1 MKKIIVFTIFFF
13 LISIKSFANELAIVD
28 IEFLLKNSK
37 EGKSLQKEL
46 NDLNEK
52 NLKNFKKREDEFKKK
67 ENKIASKKNVL
78 SEADFKKEVTSFK
91 NEVDKYN
98 SEKKKKISEFNKN
111 RNNKIAKLLEKINSS
126 LVDYANENN
135 ISTTIDKKY
144 IIITKSEN
152 DITDKILKVLDK

>member
-1 MKKIIVFTIFFF
+1 MIPPI
-13 LISIKSFANELAIVD
+13 SFAKELAIVD
-28 IEFLLKNSK
+28 IQFLLKNSK

-52 NLKNFKKREDEFKKK
+52 NLKNFKKKENEFKKT
-67 ENKIASKKNVL
+67 ETNIASKKNVL
-78 SEADFKKEVTSFK
+78 SESDFKKEVETFR

-126 LVDYANENN
+126 LVDYANEHN

>member
-1 MKKIIVFTIFFF
+1 MIPQI
-13 LISIKSFANELAIVD
+13 SFAKELAIVD
-28 IEFLLKNSK
+28 IQFLLKNSK

-52 NLKNFKKREDEFKKK
+52 NLKNFKKKENEFKKK
-67 ENKIASKKNVL
+67 ETNIASKKNVL
-78 SEADFKKEVTSFK
+78 SESDFKKEVETFR

-126 LVDYANENN
+126 LVDYANEHN

-144 IIITKSEN
+144 IIITKNEN

>member
-1 MKKIIVFTIFFF
+1 MIPQI
-13 LISIKSFANELAIVD
+13 SFAKELAIVD
-28 IEFLLKNSK
+28 IQFLLKNSK

-52 NLKNFKKREDEFKKK
+52 NLKNFKKKEKKFKKK
-67 ENKIASKKNVL
+67 ETNIASKKNVL
-78 SEADFKKEVTSFK
+78 SESDFKKEVETFR

-126 LVDYANENN
+126 LVDYANEHN